1 MSGLAVC
8 VCGEAG
14 DPLTTPLA
22 LDGGDER
29 SWVSSLI
36 PPVSDGESL
45 CWRFID
51 PYGDT
56 VFNRVQLPFFIGEI
70 DRLGHLASSAQQG
83 RLAEIKA
90 LAEFAL
96 ALPHRYLKFV
106 GD

>member
-1 MSGLAVC
+1 MSGLAVH

-14 DPLTTPLA
+14 DELTTPLA

-29 SWVSSLI
+29 WWVSPLI
-36 PPVSDGESL
+36 PSVAATEST

-56 VFNRVQLPFFIGEI
+56 VFNRLQLPLFIEEI
-70 DRLGHLASSAQQG
+70 HSLESSASSTQRG
-83 RLAEIKA
+83 RLAEVRA